1 MRHARPPG
9 PMTLEPE
16 DVVARYRVVGPLGV
30 GGMGEVYLAQD
41 QSLDRKVALKVLP
54 PALVRDEDRMR
65 RFVLEAKSASSLSH
79 PNIVTIYE
87 IGQDLVRTR
96 EGSPTQAGEVPFIS
110 MELVQGKTVSTL
122 LHEERTDL
130 RTLLGYLAQAADGVA
145 KAHAAGIVH
154 RDLKP
159 GNIMVS
165 NDGFAKVLDFGL
177 AKLTENT
184 VSEDDATSAPTR
196 AEVTGAGR
204 ALGTAGYMSPEQVR
218 GLPVDARSD
227 VFSFGCVLYEAA
239 TRVAPFTADSQV
251 ETMHR
256 ILHDRPSPIEERN
269 PACPAELR
277 RLIRRCLA
285 KSPDQRVQSM
295 KDVAIELREIVEEWD
310 SLSASASSPGSGMA
324 AAPPRTGRRLPLAAL
339 VASLVVLG
347 AGVAAGVWVLH
358 RRDAAVVADVAPAIK
373 TSTETNRGDVTEAA
387 ISSDGR
393 YLAYLTGKAGRT
405 SVRVRQIA
413 TGSDLEVVPSEEGL
427 FEGLSFSPDG
437 NYLFYRKRRRDL
449 PSYSAL
455 MQVASLGGPSKE
467 AAFDVDSR
475 ATFSPDGR
483 KVAFKRGF
491 PQNERVALV
500 VRDLDSGRERELAQ
514 VTGAHEMPG
523 APAWSPDGAH
533 IAVLDSSAVQGSFTS
548 VLAVYGVADGRR
560 TDLSTGRGA
569 FHESIAWLP
578 DGSGIVRAG
587 FDFGVSVARQISLV
601 DYPQGSVHRIT
612 RDANDYFHVSVSTGD
627 EAIAAI
633 RQILR
638 ADLWI
643 VDVEGGDPTRVPT
656 FSSAESSPIGSD
668 YCDDGSIV
676 FAANRD
682 DAVRLW
688 SVPAEGGEPKAL
700 TEADAASMNPRC
712 VPGGILYDRFDADGA
727 VHVWRVDGDGGN
739 RRPFVQG
746 MPAQIV
752 SVARNGSIA
761 TVRRPDDRSLWVV
774 PVAGGPP
781 RKFRDNDRGGGISPD
796 GTWIVV
802 PDLEAGADGM
812 LRSQFRITRADG
824 TGSPVTLQVDP
835 RTGTSLWSADGSAML
850 FMKEDDG
857 VRNVFRAPVAG
868 GPPEPVTRF
877 TEGRNEN
884 FAPSPDGQ
892 RLAISRKIGDITNVW
907 LTRGD
912 GTQPVQVTRFL
923 GEEIF
928 GMRWNRQGTR
938 LLLAAGRKSSD
949 AVLIRQFR

>member
-1 MRHARPPG
+1 
-9 PMTLEPE
+9 MTLEPE
-16 DVVARYRVVGPLGV
+16 DVVARYRVVGPLGA

-54 PALVRDEDRMR
+54 PALVRDEERVR

-87 IGQDLVRTR
+87 IGQDLVRNR
-96 EGSPTQAGEVPFIS
+96 EGSPAAAGEVPFIS

-122 LHEERTDL
+122 VHDERTDL

-165 NDGFAKVLDFGL
+165 SDGFAKVLDFGL

-184 VSEDDATSAPTR
+184 VSDADATSAPTR

-204 ALGTAGYMSPEQVR
+204 VLGSAGYMSPEQVR
-218 GLPVDARSD
+218 GIPVDARSD

-239 TRVAPFTADSQV
+239 TRQAPFTSDSAV
-251 ETMHR
+251 ETMHK
-256 ILHDRPSPIEERN
+256 ILHDRPVPIEERN
-269 PACPAELR
+269 PSCPGELR

-285 KSPDQRVQSM
+285 KAPDQRLQSM

-310 SLSASASSPGSGMA
+310 SLSATVSSPSA
-324 AAPPRTGRRLPLAAL
+324 TVPPRRRRLPVGGL
-339 VASLVVLG
+339 VAAVLVLG
-347 AGVAAGVWVLH
+347 IGVAAGVWAF
-358 RRDAAVVADVAPAIK
+358 RRGNTAPAEHGPVK

-393 YLAYLTGKAGRT
+393 YLAYLTGKAGRA

-455 MQVASLGGPSKE
+455 MQVASLGGASKE

-483 KVAFKRGF
+483 RVAFKRGF
-491 PQNERVALV
+491 PQNDRVALV
-500 VRDLDSGRERELAQ
+500 VRDLDTGKEQELAQ
-514 VTGAHEMPG
+514 LTGAHEMSG
-523 APAWSPDGAH
+523 APAWSPDGRR
-533 IAVLDSSAVQGSFTS
+533 IALLDTFALGGSYTTAMALFDVANGARHDLVSAKGASF
-548 VLAVYGVADGRR
+548 
-560 TDLSTGRGA
+560 
-569 FHESIAWLP
+569 ESLAWLP

-587 FDFGVSVARQISLV
+587 FDFGLSAARQISLV
-601 DYPQGSVHRIT
+601 DYPQGTVHRIT
-612 RDANDYFHVSVSTGD
+612 RDANDYFHVSVSAGD

-633 RQILR
+633 RQILQ

-643 VDVEGGDPTRVPT
+643 VDPAGGDPRRLPT
-656 FSSAESSPIGSD
+656 FASADSPPIGSD
-668 YCDDGSIV
+668 FCDDGSVV
-676 FAANRD
+676 FAASRD

-688 SVPAEGGEPKAL
+688 SVPAEGGEPRPL

-712 VPGGILYDRFDADGA
+712 VPGGVLYDRYDADGA
-727 VHVWRVDGDGGN
+727 VHVWRVDADGGN

-746 MPAQIV
+746 MPAQLL

-761 TVRRPDDRSLWVV
+761 TVRRPDDKSIWVV

-781 RKFRDNDRGGGISPD
+781 RKFRDDDRGGAVSPD
-796 GTWIVV
+796 GTWILV
-802 PDLEAGADGM
+802 PDLETGADGM
-812 LRSQFRITRADG
+812 LRSIFKIARADG
-824 TGSPVTLQVDP
+824 SGAPVTLAVDL
-835 RTGTSLWSADGSAML
+835 RTGGTAWSGDGTAML
-850 FMKEDDG
+850 FLSADDP
-857 VRNVFRAPVAG
+857 VRNLLRAPSTG
-868 GPPEPVTRF
+868 GPAEPVTRF
-877 TEGRNEN
+877 TEGRNEG
-884 FAPSPDGQ
+884 F
-892 RLAISRKIGDITNVW
+892 
-907 LTRGD
+907 
-912 GTQPVQVTRFL
+912 
-923 GEEIF
+923 
-928 GMRWNRQGTR
+928 
-938 LLLAAGRKSSD
+938 
-949 AVLIRQFR
+949 

>member
-1 MRHARPPG
+1 
-9 PMTLEPE
+9 
-16 DVVARYRVVGPLGV
+16 
-30 GGMGEVYLAQD
+30 
-41 QSLDRKVALKVLP
+41 VALKVLP
-54 PALVRDEDRMR
+54 PALVRDEDRVR

-87 IGQDLVRTR
+87 IGQDRVRTR
-96 EGSPTQAGEVPFIS
+96 EGSPTSAGEVPFIS

-177 AKLTENT
+177 AKLTEHT
-184 VSEDDATSAPTR
+184 VCDDDATSAPTR

-239 TRVAPFTADSQV
+239 TRTAPFTADSQV

-310 SLSASASSPGSGMA
+310 SLSTSGSTSSPDSARSGL
-324 AAPPRTGRRLPLAAL
+324 PVVRRRLPVGWL
-339 VASLVVLG
+339 VAAVLVLG
-347 AGVAAGVWVLH
+347 VGVAAGVWVF
-358 RRDAAVVADVAPAIK
+358 RRGAVAPVEDVAPPIR
-373 TSTETNRGDVTEAA
+373 TSTATNRGDVTEAA

-393 YLAYLTGKAGRT
+393 YLAYLTGKAGRA

-455 MQVASLGGPSKE
+455 MQVASLGGSSRE

-491 PQNERVALV
+491 PQDKRVALV
-500 VRDLDSGRERELAQ
+500 IRDLDSGKERELAQ
-514 VTGAHEMPG
+514 LTGAHEMAG
-523 APAWSPDGAH
+523 APAWSPDGAR

-548 VLAVYGVADGRR
+548 VLAVYAVADGRR
-560 TDLSTGRGA
+560 TDLSTTRGA

-587 FDFGVSVARQISLV
+587 FDFGLSVARQISVV
-601 DYPQGSVHRIT
+601 DYPGGTARRIT
-612 RDANDYFHVSVSTGD
+612 RDASDYFQVSVSKGD
-627 EAIAAI
+627 EAIAAT

-638 ADLWI
+638 ADLWV
-643 VDVEGGDPTRVPT
+643 VDAAGGDPRPVPT
-656 FSSAESSPIGSD
+656 FTSADSPPINSD
-668 YCDDGSIV
+668 YCEDGSIV
-676 FAANRD
+676 FAATRD
-682 DAVRLW
+682 EAVRLW
-688 SVPAEGGEPKAL
+688 SVSPQGGEPRPL
-700 TEADAASMNPRC
+700 TEADVVSVNPRC
-712 VPGGILYDRFDADGA
+712 VPGGVLYDRYDADGA
-727 VHVWRVDGDGGN
+727 VHVWRVDGDGGH

-761 TVRRPDDRSLWVV
+761 TVRRPDDQSLWIV
-774 PVAGGPP
+774 PVAGGSP
-781 RKFRDNDRGGGISPD
+781 RKFRDNHLGGGVSPD

-802 PDLEAGADGM
+802 PDLEPGADGM
-812 LRSQFRITRADG
+812 LRSTIKIARSDG
-824 TGSPVTLQVDP
+824 SGSPVSLAVDP
-835 RTGTSLWSADGSAML
+835 RNGGTLWSGDGAAML
-850 FMKEDDG
+850 FLGFDEP
-857 VRNVFRAPVAG
+857 VRNLFRAPVGG
-868 GPPEPVTRF
+868 GPAEPLTHF
-877 TEGRNEN
+877 TEGRNES

-892 RLAISRKIGDITNVW
+892 RLAIARKIGDHTNVW
-907 LTRGD
+907 LTRAD
-912 GTQPVQVTRFL
+912 GTQPVQVTHFL
-923 GEEIF
+923 GDEVL
-928 GMRWNRQGTR
+928 GMRWSHDGAR